1 MKFVDKA
8 KNFKFLS
15 FDERIGHISSLL
27 HPTANCQTF
36 CLVQRLSSMYVS
48 LTWIVI
54 VQSQY
59 FMLFT
64 YLILVPQQV
73 MQVDMFYFFVMTR
86 NLLVYQGLLTFLPPI
101 LSSLLAL
108 SITLLRISVSSRIA
122 EV

>member
-1 MKFVDKA
+1 
-8 KNFKFLS
+8 
-15 FDERIGHISSLL
+15 
-27 HPTANCQTF
+27 
-36 CLVQRLSSMYVS
+36 MYVS